1 MAFGPKSLGLFI
13 ASSPVITDTLMGK
26 AIDFILLPALRVA
39 AWGSGLQRI
48 LGSHLGSARSA
59 VTDEQCL
66 LWTWEEGVVAGV
78 LGVYCSCASAAEQGD
93 CLRKSQ
99 GQEGGVAQ
107 ETEKGR
113 TGYFFFNK
121 SHCSVLSGK
130 RNMLW
135 RNMSN

>member
-1 MAFGPKSLGLFI
+1 M
-13 ASSPVITDTLMGK
+13 
-26 AIDFILLPALRVA
+26 A
-39 AWGSGLQRI
+39 AWGSGLRRV
-48 LGSHLGSARSA
+48 LGSHLGSAGSSA

-66 LWTWEEGVVAGV
+66 LWTRKEGVVAGV
-78 LGVYCSCASAAEQGD
+78 PGICCSRAWAVQQGD

-99 GQEGGVAQ
+99 GQEGGVAP

-113 TGYFFFNK
+113 TGYLFFFNK

-135 RNMSN
+135 RNMSNRSCETMKLLSG